1 MYVPDIVALSVF
13 PSLLLFTTLYRL
25 SLNIASTKSILL
37 HADAGHIIEAFG
49 QLVVGGNLVVGLVVF
64 VIITTVQFIVIAKGS
79 ERVAEVGARFTL
91 DALPGKQMSIDADLR
106 ANLLTADE
114 ARRKRA
120 TLAIESQLHGGM
132 DGAMKF
138 VKGDAIAGLIITGIN
153 IIAGIAVGIAYHGM
167 SAAEAANR
175 FSILSVGD
183 AMVSQIPS
191 LLLSV
196 AAGVMITRVSD
207 ERDAKPQSLGSEM
220 GRQLSSST
228 RALYFAAILLIGFAA
243 VPGFPAPLFCLLSAM
258 LGFCG
263 YKLSH
268 KRPFSEEQR
277 SEPVSAMQRA
287 GGKGDAGGILPRA
300 PQFTPAVGVRIAP
313 DLMPRLSAPA
323 LDRSFSA
330 ERNELQE
337 ELGLPFPG
345 ITMWISEST
354 AASSCEILIHDVPYV
369 TIELPAGKVML
380 PANKMESSD
389 ATADAALGALRSRA
403 EPRGGLDGGPG
414 PTWWVDEKSVPLKA
428 HVWRAEQIIAHAAIA
443 LLRRHAALFLGIQE
457 VQWILE
463 QQSNDYPGLVAEVQK
478 AVPPQRIADVLRRLL
493 EEQVPIRNMRT
504 ILESLLAWGTREK
517 DMLMLTEY
525 VRGDL
530 ARFLAHR
537 AAGGARELQAVLL
550 DLPVEQHIRQAIK
563 QTPTGNY
570 LALPPDEVTFLV
582 EKIQSFAGTDA
593 RDAVALV
600 TSMDI
605 RRYVRRMIEARLAW
619 LPVYSYQ
626 ELGEHVELKPIGRR
640 RTRPDYAW
648 LARRGRMAHAHE
660 EPPPV
665 SEYRRPGSGLALH
678 ARIQRDAD
686 RDDDQSGSSD
696 DGMGESSIMLRKRL
710 RKALHPVVT
719 QILHAQNQML
729 DLFRRLAQEI
739 AAFCGDRAINEGGT
753 WEAQLPLDNNL
764 LQETTLNL
772 TLSYLTLSLRF
783 DTADDD
789 TKRLLLAHAPM
800 LERELDALLR
810 AWGTPREVQLTIW

>member
-1 MYVPDIVALSVF
+1 MSKALKLPAAGEIGVALVVVAIISLMILPLPTLLIDVLLACNIAISVTLLMITMYVPDIVALSVF

-64 VIITTVQFIVIAKGS
+64 IIITTVQFIVIAKGS

-120 TLAIESQLHGGM
+120 TLAVESQLHGGM

-153 IIAGIAVGIAYHGM
+153 IIAGIAVGVAYHGM
-167 SAAEAANR
+167 SAADAANR
-175 FSILSVGD
+175 FAILSVGD

-196 AAGVMITRVSD
+196 AAGVMITRVAD
-207 ERDAKPQSLGSEM
+207 ERDANPQSLGSEM

-228 RALYFAAILLIGFAA
+228 RALYFAAVLLIGFSA
-243 VPGFPAPLFCLLSAM
+243 VPGFPAPLFFLLSAT
-258 LGFCG
+258 LAFCG
-263 YKLSH
+263 YRLGQ
-268 KRPFSEEQR
+268 KRPSSGDQR
-277 SEPVSAMQRA
+277 SEAVSSMQRA
-287 GGKGDAGGILPRA
+287 GGKGEAGGILPRA
-300 PQFTPAVGVRIAP
+300 PQFTPPVGVRIAT

-323 LDRSFSA
+323 LDKSFA
-330 ERNELQE
+330 KERYALQE

-345 ITMWISEST
+345 ITMWASDTT
-354 AASSCEILIHDVPYV
+354 ASASFEVLIHDVPY
-369 TIELPAGKVML
+369 IALELPPGKVML
-380 PANKMESSD
+380 PLESS
-389 ATADAALGALRSRA
+389 TSGADAPDSGVNVLRARA

-414 PTWWVDEKSVPLKA
+414 PTWWIDEKALPPKA
-428 HVWRAEQIIAHAAIA
+428 SAWKAEEIIARTTIM
-443 LLRRHAALFLGIQE
+443 LLRRHASSFLGIQE

-463 QQSNDYPGLVAEVQK
+463 QQGTDYPGLVAEVQK

-504 ILESLLAWGTREK
+504 ILESLLAWGTKEK

-537 AAGGARELQAVLL
+537 ATGGARQLDAVLL

-570 LALPPDEVTFLV
+570 LALPPDEVNFLV
-582 EKIQSFAGTDA
+582 EKVKSFAGTEP
-593 RDAVALV
+593 REGVALV

-605 RRYVRRMIEARLAW
+605 RRYVRRIIEGRLGW

-626 ELGEHVELKPIGRR
+626 ELGEHVELRPLGR
-640 RTRPDYAW
+640 
-648 LARRGRMAHAHE
+648 
-660 EPPPV
+660 
-665 SEYRRPGSGLALH
+665 
-678 ARIQRDAD
+678 
-686 RDDDQSGSSD
+686 
-696 DGMGESSIMLRKRL
+696 
-710 RKALHPVVT
+710 VT
-719 QILHAQNQML
+719 A
-729 DLFRRLAQEI
+729 
-739 AAFCGDRAINEGGT
+739 
-753 WEAQLPLDNNL
+753 
-764 LQETTLNL
+764 
-772 TLSYLTLSLRF
+772 
-783 DTADDD
+783 
-789 TKRLLLAHAPM
+789 
-800 LERELDALLR
+800 
-810 AWGTPREVQLTIW
+810 

>member
-1 MYVPDIVALSVF
+1 MSKALKLPAAGEIGVALVVVAIISLMILPLPTLLIDVLLACNIAISVTLLMITMYVPDIVALSVF

-153 IIAGIAVGIAYHGM
+153 IIAGIAVGVAYHGM
-167 SAAEAANR
+167 SAGEAANR
-175 FSILSVGD
+175 FSVLSVGD

-196 AAGVMITRVSD
+196 AAGVMITRVAD
-207 ERDAKPQSLGSEM
+207 ERDAHPQSLGSEM

-228 RALYFAAILLIGFAA
+228 RALFFAAILLLGFAA
-243 VPGFPAPLFCLLSAM
+243 VPGFPAPLFLLLSAM
-258 LGFCG
+258 LAFCG
-263 YKLSH
+263 YKLNH
-268 KRPFSEEQR
+268 KRPLSGEHH
-277 SEPVSAMQRA
+277 SEPVTSMQRA
-287 GGKGDAGGILPRA
+287 GSKGEASGILPRA

-313 DLMPRLSAPA
+313 DLMPRLSAAA
-323 LDRSFSA
+323 LDQSFAS
-330 ERNELQE
+330 ERNQLQE

-345 ITMWISEST
+345 ITMWVGENIR
-354 AASSCEILIHDVPYV
+354 ASHFEILIHDVPSV
-369 TIELPAGKVML
+369 TIELPPGKVML
-380 PANKMESSD
+380 PPGNGDLDANQ
-389 ATADAALGALRSRA
+389 ADAVLAALRARA
-403 EPRGGLDGGPG
+403 EPKAGLDGGTG
-414 PTWWVDEKSVPLKA
+414 PTWWVDDKAVPPKVQ
-428 HVWRAEQIIAHAAIA
+428 VWRAEHVIAHGAIA
-443 LLRRHAALFLGIQE
+443 LLRRHASLFLGIQE

-463 QQSNDYPGLVAEVQK
+463 QQGNEYPGLVAEVQK
-478 AVPPQRIADVLRRLL
+478 AVPPQRIAEVLRRLL

-504 ILESLLAWGTREK
+504 ILESMLAWGTKEK

-537 AAGGARELQAVLL
+537 AAAGAGVLQAVLL

-570 LALPPDEVTFLV
+570 LALAPDEVTFLV
-582 EKIQSFAGTDA
+582 DKIQSLAGTDE
-593 RDAVALV
+593 RDGVALV

-605 RRYVRRMIEARLAW
+605 RRYVRRMVENRISW

-626 ELGEHVELKPIGRR
+626 ELGEHVELKPLGR
-640 RTRPDYAW
+640 
-648 LARRGRMAHAHE
+648 
-660 EPPPV
+660 
-665 SEYRRPGSGLALH
+665 
-678 ARIQRDAD
+678 
-686 RDDDQSGSSD
+686 
-696 DGMGESSIMLRKRL
+696 
-710 RKALHPVVT
+710 VT
-719 QILHAQNQML
+719 A
-729 DLFRRLAQEI
+729 
-739 AAFCGDRAINEGGT
+739 
-753 WEAQLPLDNNL
+753 
-764 LQETTLNL
+764 
-772 TLSYLTLSLRF
+772 
-783 DTADDD
+783 
-789 TKRLLLAHAPM
+789 
-800 LERELDALLR
+800 
-810 AWGTPREVQLTIW
+810 